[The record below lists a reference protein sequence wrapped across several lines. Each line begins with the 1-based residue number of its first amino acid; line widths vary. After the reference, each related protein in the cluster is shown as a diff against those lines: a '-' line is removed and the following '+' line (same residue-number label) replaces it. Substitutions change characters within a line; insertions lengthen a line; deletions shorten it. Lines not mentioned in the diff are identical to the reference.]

1 MADKKISALTA
12 ATESATEDLLHIID
26 DPNGSPVNKKL
37 TVKNFLGNVTHT
49 TNGTAAGTDEL
60 VLKIKHVADTDN
72 SSTNVYNNVIT
83 LQVNTEPT
91 HTGTTDGNVG
101 RLYTAEFTNFLN
113 DANAQITTEGAAV
126 VAKLQHR
133 SANTSSVANCYPLI
147 LAVGNSAAQS
157 VNTVAFMKLDASGAG
172 SNTVQFVMDITPGG
186 GFGAAA
192 GVNTEPIF
200 TTGSSSTGAGSLKIK
215 VSDQTRYIQLYS
227 DAPSW
232 F

>member
-37 TVKNFLGNVTHT
+37 TVKNFLGNVQHT
-49 TNGTAAGTDEL
+49 TNGTAAGTDE
-60 VLKIKHVADTDN
+60 VILKLKHIADTDN

-83 LQVNTEPT
+83 LQVNASAT

-101 RLYTAEFTNFLN
+101 RFYAAEFTNFIN
-113 DANAQITTEGAAV
+113 DANTRITTEGAAV
-126 VAKLQHR
+126 VAKLSHVA
-133 SANTSSVANCYPLI
+133 ANTSTVANSYPLV
-147 LAVGNSAAQS
+147 LAVANSAAQS
-157 VNTVAFMKLDASGAG
+157 VNTVAFLKMDASGAG
-172 SNTVQFVMDITPGG
+172 SNTVNFLMDILPGG

-192 GVNTEPIF
+192 GVNTAVALLAG
-200 TTGSSSTGAGSLKIK
+200 TASTAAGVLKIK

-227 DAPSW
+227 SAP
-232 F
+232 